1 VSGHDMH
8 LGEELVQEYLD
19 DALAIEDRERVD
31 RHLAG
36 CPRCASEMEAWQLL
50 LSSLGELPAMG
61 PMQGFAERVMA
72 EVPTRPSL
80 MRRFADRTR
89 RALGRGAGSLTDHLS
104 PEGLQDLLD
113 GALGAG
119 DRRRAEAHLA
129 RCSPC
134 QDEFQ
139 RWEGVF
145 ARLSALEH
153 MVPSDGFGDRVFKAW
168 QAVRPST
175 LSPAGPGI
183 RLFGDWTPGL
193 AAAARRLVP
202 ESPRGWAAA
211 AALVSIPMVPLIA
224 VISAV
229 FAHPLLSF
237 EALASFVRWRAG
249 DALLGLAG
257 SVATELV
264 SHPVTFWI
272 WEGLGAA
279 AAAPGLAMAALISG
293 WAAAAVSAWI
303 LYRHLVVPS
312 REARHHA

>member
-19 DALAIEDRERVD
+19 DALAHEDRERVD

-36 CPRCASEMEAWQLL
+36 CPRCASEMEAWRVLF
-50 LSSLGELPAMG
+50 SSLGELPAVE
-61 PMQGFAERVMA
+61 PTQGFADRVMA

-80 MRRFADRTR
+80 LHRFADRTR

-129 RCSPC
+129 HCNPC
-134 QDEFQ
+134 RKEFQ
-139 RWEGVF
+139 HWEGVF
-145 ARLSALEH
+145 ARLSSLEH
-153 MVPSDGFGDRVFKAW
+153 MAPSDGFGERVFEAW

-175 LSPAGPGI
+175 LSPAGTGM

-211 AALVSIPMVPLIA
+211 AALVSIPMIPLIA
-224 VISAV
+224 VIGAV
-229 FAHPLLSF
+229 LAHPLLSF
-237 EALASFVRWRAG
+237 GALASFVRWRAG
-249 DALLGLAG
+249 DALLGIAG
-257 SVATELV
+257 FIATEFV
-264 SHPVTFWI
+264 SHPVTYWL

-279 AAAPGLAMAALISG
+279 AAAPGLAMVALFSG

-312 REARHHA
+312 LEARHHA